1 MESAELK
8 NATQVRSHYHS
19 LFYHYFFTF
28 PCIGCVGCPSGWRCV
43 TRVWGKCVLSVPG
56 WDSCC
61 IKVKNPLC
69 LVANA
74 ACWLL
79 KKPLDLILQAAI
91 FVVDKSRHVLDVAK
105 VALTLAQGVLH
116 TVKLGL
122 DAANVVLEVIKVTY
136 KIGVK
141 AISALVDFALTKV
154 LNIREMHFRVALG
167 SAKGA
172 EFECGVRGVLLGVN
186 FNLRVKF
193 NLFDIWSLIKFFA
206 ERAISGLSKF
216 IG

>member
-1 MESAELK
+1 M
-8 NATQVRSHYHS
+8 
-19 LFYHYFFTF
+19 
-28 PCIGCVGCPSGWRCV
+28 CIC
-43 TRVWGKCVLSVPG
+43 KLPG

-61 IKVKNPLC
+61 TRIKNPLC
-69 LVANA
+69 LAANA

-116 TVKLGL
+116 TAKLAL
-122 DAANVVLEVIKVTY
+122 DAAIVVLEGVKITY
-136 KIGVK
+136 KVGVK
-141 AISALVDFALTKV
+141 AISALVDFALTKI

-167 SAKGA
+167 TAKGG
-172 EFECGVRGVLLGVN
+172 EFECGIRGVVLGVN

-193 NLFDIWSLIKFFA
+193 NLFDIWSLIKYIA
-206 ERAISGLSKF
+206 EQAISGLSKF

>member
-1 MESAELK
+1 MAWGVCICK
-8 NATQVRSHYHS
+8 
-19 LFYHYFFTF
+19 F
-28 PCIGCVGCPSGWRCV
+28 PD
-43 TRVWGKCVLSVPG
+43 

-61 IKVKNPLC
+61 IRVKNPAC
-69 LVANA
+69 LAANA

-91 FVVDKSRHVLDVAK
+91 FVVDKSGHVFDVAK

-116 TVKLGL
+116 TAKLAL
-122 DAANVVLEVIKVTY
+122 DAAIVVLQGIKITY
-136 KIGVK
+136 KVGVK
-141 AISALVDFALTKV
+141 AISALVDFAFTKI

-167 SAKGA
+167 TAKGA
-172 EFECGVRGVLLGVN
+172 EFECGIRGVVLGVN

-193 NLFDIWSLIKFFA
+193 NLFDIWSLIKYIA
-206 ERAISGLSKF
+206 EQAISGLSKF